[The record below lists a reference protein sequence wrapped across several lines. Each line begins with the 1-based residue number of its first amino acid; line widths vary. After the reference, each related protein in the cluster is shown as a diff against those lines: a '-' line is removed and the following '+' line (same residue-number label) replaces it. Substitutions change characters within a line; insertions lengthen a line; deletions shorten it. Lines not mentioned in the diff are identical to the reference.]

1 VCYCRERESFACD
14 QYLKRENGEDAPT
27 EEEIRKQ
34 IFLPKV
40 DDTFKEPIKEWIEN
54 TTSDIVPGES
64 YIVMGVDLKL
74 VQGF

>member
-1 VCYCRERESFACD
+1 MCYCRERDSFACD

-54 TTSDIVPGES
+54 TTSDIVP
-64 YIVMGVDLKL
+64 
-74 VQGF
+74 